1 MGGSEGRLIMSNP
14 RLAARYA
21 KSLLDLSVEKG
32 ELETVYADMLWLQAV
47 CRASRDFV
55 NLLKSPIIKSDKKK
69 KIVEA
74 VIAGKVSQ
82 LTMAFFSLLISKTRE
97 SNLPE
102 IITSFIKQ
110 YKEYKNIHTVKLTTA
125 VPISDELKNE
135 IIAQVKKTA
144 GIENIELETNVKDE
158 LIGGFVLQTGD
169 QLVDASIAYDLKNIA
184 RQFESNDFIYRLR

>member
-1 MGGSEGRLIMSNP
+1 MSNP

-32 ELETVYADMLWLQAV
+32 ELEKVYADMRWLQAV

-125 VPISDELKNE
+125 VPISDELKNA

-144 GIENIELETNVKDE
+144 GIENIELETSVKDE
-158 LIGGFVLQTGD
+158 LIGGFVLVTGD